1 MRYTVAMSKFIQ
13 KALLTMVL
21 ATGLVISPVGFADA
35 GVRVSMNDAIAMV
48 QQRFNATAIK
58 TDTVRDGDRVLY
70 RIRLVSNDRSRVW
83 TVTVNAQTGQ
93 VQ

>member
-1 MRYTVAMSKFIQ
+1 MNKLIQ
-13 KALLTMVL
+13 KALLMMVL
-21 ATGLVISPVGFADA
+21 MTGLVISPVVFADA

-70 RIRLVSNDRSRVW
+70 RIRLVSSDRSRVW
-83 TVTVNAQTGQ
+83 TVTVDAQTGQ

>member
-1 MRYTVAMSKFIQ
+1 MRYTVAMNKLIQ
-13 KALLTMVL
+13 KALLMMVL
-21 ATGLVISPVGFADA
+21 MTGLVISPVVFADA

-70 RIRLVSNDRSRVW
+70 RIRLVSSDRSRVW
-83 TVTVNAQTGQ
+83 TVTVDAQTGQ